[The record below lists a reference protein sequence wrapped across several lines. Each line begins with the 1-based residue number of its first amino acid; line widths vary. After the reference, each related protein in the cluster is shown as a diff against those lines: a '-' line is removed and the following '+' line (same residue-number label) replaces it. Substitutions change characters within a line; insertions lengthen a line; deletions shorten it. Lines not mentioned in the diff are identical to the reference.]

1 MSAVVLGALEWNV
14 TTRGILFPAIM
25 FIILCGAT
33 YVILATNVGNRLG
46 FLLANAGFWAWMV
59 LMTITWMV
67 YGIGL
72 KGTPPSWQVRE
83 VISELGN
90 AQSDKVVALAPFIEA
105 GDDKAKLPTGWSNV
119 AEGTPTRGE
128 AQSSSDAHLLEE
140 KLFDSTTKYA
150 HVGGYEVGGAQRI
163 KLRPRLE
170 SGGTWWNPGDYRF
183 MGLLHQKRYYVN
195 AVAPYKLDAFGL
207 VAVDAAKKPIIDDAK
222 PVIFSVMVRN
232 QGNLRQPAFK
242 VFLASLILLIISAR
256 ALHKRDR
263 QVMAAMKTRPATA

>member
-1 MSAVVLGALEWNV
+1 MSLQVLGALEWNI

-25 FIILCGAT
+25 FVILCGAT

-59 LMTITWMV
+59 LMTITWMI

-72 KGTPPSWQVRE
+72 KGTPPSWKVKE
-83 VISELGN
+83 VITEVSN
-90 AQSDKVVALAPFIEA
+90 AQSEKVGALAPYLE
-105 GDDKAKLPTGWSNV
+105 GGKLSKGWSV
-119 AEGTPTRGE
+119 VPEGTPTRGE
-128 AQSSSDAHLLEE
+128 AQSAADAHLLEE
-140 KLFDSTTKYA
+140 KLFDSSTKYA
-150 HVGGYEVGGAQRI
+150 HIAGYEAGGAQRI

-170 SGGTWWNPGDYRF
+170 KGGAWWNPGDYRF

-195 AVAPYKLDAFGL
+195 RVAPYKLDAFGA
-207 VAVDAAKKPIIDDAK
+207 VAIDANRKPIIDTSK
-222 PVIFSVMVRN
+222 PVLNSVMVRN

-242 VFLASLILLIISAR
+242 VFLASLILLIISAS

-263 QVMAAMKTRPATA
+263 QVMAAMKSRPATA

>member
-1 MSAVVLGALEWNV
+1 MNALILGALEWNI
-14 TTRGILFPAIM
+14 TTRGIIFPATM

-72 KGTPPSWQVRE
+72 KGNPPSWRVSE
-83 VISELGN
+83 VITEVGN
-90 AQSDKVVALAPFIEA
+90 AQSDKVASLAPYLE
-105 GDDKAKLPTGWSNV
+105 GAKLPKAWTEV

-128 AQSSSDAHLLEE
+128 AQSASDVHLIEE
-140 KLFDSTTKYA
+140 KLFKSSTEFA
-150 HVGGYEVGGAQRI
+150 HIAGYEIGGAQRI

-170 SGGTWWNPGDYRF
+170 RGGDWWNPGDYRF
-183 MGLLHQKRYYVN
+183 MGLLHQKRYYVDR
-195 AVAPYKLDAFGL
+195 AAPYKLDAFGA
-207 VAVDAAKKPIIDDAK
+207 VALDANRKPIIDTSK
-222 PVIFSVMVRN
+222 PVLNSVMVRN

-242 VFLASLILLIISAR
+242 VFLASLIMLIISMR

-263 QVMAAMKTRPATA
+263 QVMAAMKIRPATA

>member
-1 MSAVVLGALEWNV
+1 MSALVLGALEWNV
-14 TTRGILFPAIM
+14 TTRGIIFPATM

-59 LMTITWMV
+59 LMTTTWMV

-83 VISELGN
+83 VITEVGN
-90 AQSDKVVALAPFIEA
+90 AQSDKVASLAA
-105 GDDKAKLPTGWSNV
+105 GLESGKLPKGWSTV

-128 AQSSSDAHLLEE
+128 AQSAADTHLIEE
-140 KLFDSTTKYA
+140 KLFDSSTKFA
-150 HVGGYEVGGAQRI
+150 HIAGYEIGGAQRI
-163 KLRPRLE
+163 KVRPRLE
-170 SGGTWWNPGDYRF
+170 QGGAWWNPGDYRF
-183 MGLLHQKRYYVN
+183 MGLLHQKRYYVDRI
-195 AVAPYKLDAFGL
+195 APYKLDAFGA
-207 VAVDAAKKPIIDDAK
+207 VALDGNRKPIIDTSK
-222 PVIFSVMVRN
+222 PVLNSVMVRN

-242 VFLASLILLIISAR
+242 VFLASLILLIISTR

>member
-1 MSAVVLGALEWNV
+1 MNSLILGALEWNI
-14 TTRGILFPAIM
+14 TTRGIIFPATM

-72 KGTPPSWQVRE
+72 KGTPPSWKVRE
-83 VISELGN
+83 VITEVAN
-90 AQSDKVVALAPFIEA
+90 AQSDKVASLAPHL
-105 GDDKAKLPTGWSNV
+105 DKGSKLPKAWTEV

-128 AQSSSDAHLLEE
+128 AQSASDAHLLEE
-140 KLFDSTTKYA
+140 KVFDSTTKFA
-150 HVGGYEVGGAQRI
+150 HIAGYEIGGAQRI
-163 KLRPRLE
+163 KLRPRKE
-170 SGGTWWNPGDYRF
+170 HGGDWWNPGDYRF
-183 MGLLHQKRYYVN
+183 MGLLHQKRYYVDR
-195 AVAPYKLDAFGL
+195 VAPYKLDAFGA
-207 VAVDAAKKPIIDDAK
+207 VAVDASRKPIVDTSK
-222 PVIFSVMVRN
+222 PVLNTVMVRN

-242 VFLASLILLIISAR
+242 VFLASLIMLTISTR